1 MLNHVQPRKYHGGKI
16 YSSVRRKAGE
26 EEGREERKMT
36 LNQKMKI
43 YTGSTFSPRN
53 DFLS

>member
-1 MLNHVQPRKYHGGKI
+1 MLNHVQPKKYHGDKI
-16 YSSVRRKAGE
+16 YSSVRGKAGE

-43 YTGSTFSPRN
+43 YTGSTFSSCN